1 MCHASLFITDL
12 PLYIHVA
19 ISRWKS
25 IVEVVAQRSE
35 QNKDFRFA
43 NF

>member
-1 MCHASLFITDL
+1 MPLYLL
-12 PLYIHVA
+12 PTFLYIHIT

-25 IVEVVAQRSE
+25 IVEVFAQCSE